1 MKEKIEVIK
10 NMSKLGVNIVN
21 DVSQLFILLYTWW
34 LLRQYIYREARVR
47 RGKPIEKTE

>member
-21 DVSQLFILLYTWW
+21 DVSQLLLYTWW